1 MSTRRSRGY
10 AHLRRARSSF
20 SAIFLVLTAA
30 SSRRWRRSS
39 VVRRLMAGAAPSNTN
54 TGLMLWK
61 SNLRNRKDGTM
72 CGRSQTGWR
81 SQHREICRAVR
92 FCTNNQQ
99 APPACHAM
107 SAARHL

>member
-54 TGLMLWK
+54 TGLMLWN
-61 SNLRNRKDGTM
+61 SNLCERK
-72 CGRSQTGWR
+72 
-81 SQHREICRAVR
+81 EIFVPAHSHSWLEVSALRALLCCQVL
-92 FCTNNQQ
+92 C
-99 APPACHAM
+99 
-107 SAARHL
+107 